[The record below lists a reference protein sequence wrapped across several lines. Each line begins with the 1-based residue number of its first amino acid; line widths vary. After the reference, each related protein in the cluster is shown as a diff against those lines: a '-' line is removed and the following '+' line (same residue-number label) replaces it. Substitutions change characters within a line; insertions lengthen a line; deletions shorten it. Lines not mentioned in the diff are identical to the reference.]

1 MVGLLRRPAA
11 FCSLDERNPLLHF
24 RHVPTVDLAGVRLH
38 YQRRGSGP
46 AVLWVQGVGLAGGA
60 WSPQVTRLADQFDC
74 ISVDNRGVGHSEGDM
89 RELAIEDM
97 ANDLLR
103 LIEHLGLSQVHVVG
117 HSMGGVIAHEF
128 ALRNPAR
135 VRSLVLMCTF
145 SRGKDA
151 TTLTAT
157 MLKHGVATSL
167 GTQAMRRRAFARMVM
182 PESYVENRG
191 IDAVIAELEATFGR
205 SLAEP
210 PKVVGAQLR
219 ALSRHDAS
227 ARLGELAAIPTLV
240 LSGSHDPIAR
250 PIYGRRLAQGIGT
263 ARFVEVP
270 DASHA
275 LPIQLPDL
283 VHSELERHLHATQS

>member
-1 MVGLLRRPAA
+1 MP
-11 FCSLDERNPLLHF
+11 S
-24 RHVPTVDLAGVRLH
+24 VDLSGVRLH

-46 AVLWVQGVGLAGGA
+46 TILWVQGVGLANGA
-60 WSPQVTRLADQFDC
+60 WSPQVTRLAGEFDC
-74 ISVDNRGVGHSEGDM
+74 ISVDNRGVGQSEADM
-89 RELAIEDM
+89 RNLEIDVM
-97 ANDLLR
+97 ADDLLR
-103 LIEHLGLSQVHVVG
+103 LVDYLGLERVHVVG

-128 ALRNPAR
+128 ALRNPTR

-151 TTLTAT
+151 TTLTAP
-157 MLKHGVATSL
+157 MLKHGIATSL
-167 GTQAMRRRAFARMVM
+167 GTQLMRRRAFARMVM
-182 PESYVENRG
+182 PESYVQSRG
-191 IDAVIAELEATFGR
+191 VDAVVDELEATFGR

-227 ARLGELAAIPTLV
+227 ARLRELAAIPTLV
-240 LSGSHDPIAR
+240 LSGAHDPIAR
-250 PIYGRRLAQGIGT
+250 PVYGRRLAEGIGT

-270 DASHA
+270 DSSHA

-283 VHSELERHLHATQS
+283 VHSELERHFSAT